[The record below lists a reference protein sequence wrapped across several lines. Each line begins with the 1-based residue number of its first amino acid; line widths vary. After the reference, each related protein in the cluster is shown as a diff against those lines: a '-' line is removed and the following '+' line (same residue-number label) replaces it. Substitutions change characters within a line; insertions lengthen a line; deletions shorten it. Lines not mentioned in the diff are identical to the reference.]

1 MGPGEC
7 GRGLREGSAGARVM
21 MSAVSASAPAA
32 AAAAA
37 VAGVGA
43 SPAGGRRG
51 GDGASLALP
60 GAGFDRGLP
69 AGVEEGP

>member
-1 MGPGEC
+1 MR

-21 MSAVSASAPAA
+21 MSAVSASAPDAA

-37 VAGVGA
+37 IAGVGA